1 MTTTGARQAEVA
13 RLRTALAGLSGPP
26 AAGPAAE
33 PTAAPG
39 AAGPRAAAGRPECR
53 STRASIHD
61 YLSGRLLPHRRRRL
75 EKHLDGCAEC
85 IRAFIDVR
93 QVSWNRSALD
103 RRLVADDHRGGRHR
117 RPPRRRVRR
126 TDHSGDLYV

>member
-1 MTTTGARQAEVA
+1 MTTTGARQADVA

-26 AAGPAAE
+26 AAGPRA
-33 PTAAPG
+33 TAV
-39 AAGPRAAAGRPECR
+39 GRPECR

-61 YLSGRLLPHRRRRL
+61 YLSGRLLPRRRRRL
-75 EKHLDGCAEC
+75 ERHLDGCAEC

-117 RPPRRRVRR
+117 RTLRRRVRR
-126 TDHSGDLYV
+126 TGHSGDLYV

>member
-1 MTTTGARQAEVA
+1 MTTTGAGQAEIA
-13 RLRTALAGLSGPP
+13 RLRTALAGLSDLPRG
-26 AAGPAAE
+26 AGT
-33 PTAAPG
+33 TARPG
-39 AAGPRAAAGRPECR
+39 STAGRRPECR

-61 YLSGRLLPHRRRRL
+61 YLSGRLMPHRRRRL
-75 EKHLDGCAEC
+75 ESHLDGCAEC

-103 RRLVADDHRGGRHR
+103 RRLVADGHRGGRHR

-126 TDHSGDLYV
+126 TGRSGDLYV

>member
-1 MTTTGARQAEVA
+1 MRNTGARQADVA
-13 RLRTALAGLSGPP
+13 RLRTALAGLSG
-26 AAGPAAE
+26 E
-33 PTAAPG
+33 PEWSG
-39 AAGPRAAAGRPECR
+39 DGMQRPECR

-61 YLSGRLLPHRRRRL
+61 YLSGRLLPHRRHRL
-75 EKHLDGCAEC
+75 ERHLDGCAAC

-117 RPPRRRVRR
+117 RPLRRRVRR
-126 TDHSGDLYV
+126 TGHSGDLYV

>member
-1 MTTTGARQAEVA
+1 VTMTGARQAEVA
-13 RLRTALAGLSGPP
+13 RLRTALAGLSDLSHRPDG
-26 AAGPAAE
+26 
-33 PTAAPG
+33 APG
-39 AAGPRAAAGRPECR
+39 ADGAAAARRPECR

-61 YLSGRLLPHRRRRL
+61 YLSGRLLPRRRRRL

-117 RPPRRRVRR
+117 RPLRRRVRR
-126 TDHSGDLYV
+126 TVHSGDLYV